1 MEDATTESNIAE
13 SITVVTRT
21 DYTSSGGGEEITL
34 DIGDSLDT
42 NTVLYSTS
50 DTTNADLLLS
60 SGSREVA
67 RFERA
72 QNDLS
77 NFKKR
82 IDANTEEQREHAD
95 LIVDLQRKVEEYRR
109 HIAAIENQVAA
120 RKTDENLVF
129 NIKDVSETWMPDLK
143 IIGTDLESAALL
155 EEERRRN
162 NELCMQIAQQQME
175 IQRLRQQFEANMHDK
190 DKAYQTRERNLV
202 QYLNDEQQK
211 MMNLWAELQELRL
224 QFADYREQTE
234 RDLENQ
240 RNEFARVTRN
250 IGGAVR
256 RLSITSIGAEG
267 GSIQDNDL
275 IEALKKFRDLQVSS
289 TTGTST
295 DEYNTLMKK
304 YEESIERIVELETR
318 GDGSAGKASA
328 LEAELKRT
336 KQKLADSQEALRK
349 LYDMAKE
356 ADTKSGLKKRSRSLS
371 PGKRFFSYSH
381 IAPTEVVRN
390 MRYVLRNRD
399 NELQQLQ
406 RNFKNAEL
414 QVRYCSLAKNIFSS
428 NFDFALFLWDPSAKW
443 KISWRS
449 AKKDI
454 IVAVALKRRWNT
466 GYRHAQQTSY
476 PDSVTMRFGSTSCL
490 CIIDQTDVDGAH
502 KALEDAE
509 AQKNL
514 IEDEYKSRIAELTR
528 RMGIIQDENKKL
540 MSDLAMVKDKHRN
553 LEIEHNT
560 TLRKINEKDV
570 AIQNLEE
577 LKADLLKDLEN
588 QRTRFDAVTSEL
600 DNLQTNLDSKT
611 KASMVVEMT
620 IKEIKLQRD
629 NISKEKEDLSKRL
642 VELSRRLA
650 IEIKKREDLSRT
662 EQHNLSEIAR
672 LKEQIADYDN
682 QVMTLRQHNEEQDT
696 RLKTSIA
703 KIATLENSLA
713 SAQTEIAKLIE
724 LNNKLQ
730 NDKQDIMN
738 AKQRADVELDALKG
752 KLRKLE
758 QEIEKLKLENGALHD
773 EEHKTQIAYKEE
785 TNKVHQLV
793 MELKEARTEINGLER
808 KLADLTHDNQLRLE
822 NALHRAPSDK
832 VDSYEITEITETKV
846 KQLDDRH
853 RLDLQKIENERDDLA
868 GRLHLLEDELIEKKH
883 TVDAQQT
890 EIADLKSRYEAEIEK
905 LNAKLKGL
913 VAKHQNEL
921 EDQHDQHSYEMEALK
936 AEESE
941 LRNKITLLE
950 KNLEDAQNEKNIL
963 EKQIE
968 EWEEKCDTLHKE
980 VQNIR
985 DQHENMRAD
994 AEKEIQKWK
1003 TELYTAEMELKNLE
1017 ATNETLRS
1025 QLAVANERANSLNKT
1040 VSDQAVKIRDLST
1053 QVRRHEEELAD
1064 AKATIA
1070 SHEADLEDTTGRL
1083 KATEEQYA
1091 TLEHENNKIVGE
1103 LDALKRKVDVLN
1115 SGNASNEN
1123 EIERLK
1129 KKIAQLTSLNKEHM
1143 SEIEKLRNESDEM
1156 ERGYREKTKL
1166 ADQLNET
1173 IKMLESKVERMHH
1186 ELQNLND
1193 KLVASESEKSAL
1205 YAQAKKMEQELQ
1217 FGNDLI
1223 VRKTNEFNVALD
1235 DLANAHRSAEDGRVN
1250 ALQEIEAK
1258 KFEIADLQSRLDN
1271 AEQRL
1276 GALQQ
1281 EYLNVDNERE
1291 MLNDSLR
1298 RFQHVISRAVIPEAG
1313 SPIDIH
1319 TIDVHVQ
1326 KLITRNEKL
1335 ERERN
1340 QFRDS
1345 LGRLQRKT
1353 SDSQIA
1359 VNKHENI
1366 CKTIEEKL
1374 IDIEEEKRSLELKLA
1389 SAKELLRSQE
1399 DALKQRDQDRHTMKQ
1414 KIVTYELETRGKDAQ
1429 IRHLNELVKTLRT
1442 DLENAQN
1449 DNRVL
1454 RDREEQW
1461 DAAKVLL
1468 ESKIRDQDGDAQK
1481 VNMLVTT
1488 FETERQNLNDSLK
1501 KLSSQLLN
1509 SEAKNADMKDNV
1521 ERLKRDLA
1529 KAEKIE
1535 VDLRRSLEEQT
1546 RIARDCQ
1553 QLRDQLCIA
1562 QNDLSNASNRKQQL
1576 EAELL
1581 SARCELRD
1589 NKQNLRD
1596 ANIHITD
1603 LDRQLQNALNDKS
1616 RLNDRITELEK
1627 VISAS
1632 NSKESELRQKL
1643 LAADSEMKAAQNE
1656 LEDLRRRIA
1665 QFDEYKR
1672 TASEKVEETKK
1683 MRITLTKKIE
1693 IVISAS
1699 NSKESELRQ
1708 KLLAADS
1715 EMKAAQNELEDL
1727 RRRIAQFDEYKRT
1740 ASEKVEETK
1749 KMRITLTKK
1758 IEILE
1763 NEKRTAESLINET
1776 ALQREA
1782 IERSLSALERE
1793 NKELYRNCSRLQQQI
1808 AQLEMDNGSRF
1819 IALTNKQKE
1828 EHERFVKAVK
1838 AEKAQV
1844 ERIVENRDRMQKTRI
1859 KQLENQ
1865 LNIVRE
1871 QLNNERLK
1879 RRDESNRMFISDM
1892 GKVGGSVFGSM
1903 STGAMSAGAN
1913 VYPQCGA
1920 FDYLIGSGGKFA
1932 SQFMTPPPIR
1942 SLSPIRDIYQ
1952 PLSSTIT
1959 LEEPSSS
1966 ANLSQMMAAEK
1977 VKLDSV
1983 EQEVGDAQNDMKTT
1997 TIVVHMKGTK
2007 IENESANHE

>member
-224 QFADYREQTE
+224 QFANYREQTE

-336 KQKLADSQEALRK
+336 KQKLAESQEALRS
-349 LYDMAKE
+349 A
-356 ADTKSGLKKRSRSLS
+356 
-371 PGKRFFSYSH
+371 H

-414 QVRYCSLAKNIFSS
+414 QIAELKNRFESAEEVRKRLEKQLADAKNDVNNSQKSLDEASREIKRLEDRLHGSECENAFIE
-428 NFDFALFLWDPSAKW
+428 AARTKLEEEK
-443 KISWRS
+443 RQ
-449 AKKDI
+449 
-454 IVAVALKRRWNT
+454 LK
-466 GYRHAQQTSY
+466 
-476 PDSVTMRFGSTSCL
+476 L
-490 CIIDQTDVDGAH
+490 IIDQTDVDGAH

-773 EEHKTQIAYKEE
+773 EEHKTQKAYKEE

-905 LNAKLKGL
+905 LNAELKGL

-1205 YAQAKKMEQELQ
+1205 CAQAKKMEQELQ

-1298 RFQHVISRAVIPEAG
+1298 RFQH
-1313 SPIDIH
+1313 
-1319 TIDVHVQ
+1319 
-1326 KLITRNEKL
+1326 
-1335 ERERN
+1335 N

-1488 FETERQNLNDSLK
+1488 FETERQACSFLRFTSQLFLRSANLNDSLK

-1627 VISAS
+1627 
-1632 NSKESELRQKL
+1632 
-1643 LAADSEMKAAQNE
+1643 
-1656 LEDLRRRIA
+1656 
-1665 QFDEYKR
+1665 
-1672 TASEKVEETKK
+1672 
-1683 MRITLTKKIE
+1683 
-1693 IVISAS
+1693 VISAS